1 MSFTL
6 VIPCYNEEKNIKIL
20 FSEIYKSLRN
30 YKYELI
36 IVDDCSE
43 DNSINVIQENNNF
56 ENLKIIKNR
65 KNQGQSF
72 CIYEGIKSADYDI
85 IVTLDA
91 DGQNNPFDIPNLIT
105 IYQKNKN
112 TNLVAG
118 IRKNRKDK
126 LIKII
131 SSKVANFI
139 RQLIFNDGCSDTG
152 CSLKVF
158 DKKTFLIFPYFD
170 GIHRFIPALFKG
182 LNKTAIFVDVDHR
195 PRKNG
200 ISKYGTIDRAIKGF
214 KDIFK
219 VLSIIKQINND

>member
-20 FSEIYKSLRN
+20 FSEIYKSLQN
-30 YKYELI
+30 YKYQLI

-43 DNSINVIQENNNF
+43 DNSINVIKENNNF
-56 ENLKIIKNR
+56 ENLKIIKNN

-91 DGQNNPFDIPNLIT
+91 DGQNNPSDIPNLLT
-105 IYQKNKN
+105 IYQNNKN
-112 TNLVAG
+112 TYLVAG

-131 SSKVANFI
+131 SSKVANYI
-139 RQLIFNDGCSDTG
+139 RQSIFNDRCSDTG

-182 LNKTAIFVDVDHR
+182 LNKTSIFVDVDHR

-200 ISKYGTIDRAIKGF
+200 VSKYGTLDRAIKGF

>member
-20 FSEIYKSLRN
+20 FSEIYKSLQN
-30 YKYELI
+30 YKYQLI

-43 DNSINVIQENNNF
+43 DNSINAIKENNNF
-56 ENLKIIKNR
+56 ENLKIIKNS

-91 DGQNNPFDIPNLIT
+91 DGQNNPFDIPNLLT
-105 IYQKNKN
+105 IYQNNKN

-118 IRKNRKDK
+118 IRKNRKDN
-126 LIKII
+126 LIKIY
-131 SSKVANFI
+131 SSKIANYI
-139 RQLIFNDGCSDTG
+139 RASFLNDNCPDTG

-158 DKKTFLIFPYFD
+158 DKSIFLKIDYFD
-170 GIHRFIPALFKG
+170 GIHRFIPTFFENMKETVRYVNVSHHYRRYG
-182 LNKTAIFVDVDHR
+182 K
-195 PRKNG
+195 
-200 ISKYGTIDRAIKGF
+200 SKYGTFKRLFFGILDLYFVKNKIKNT
-214 KDIFK
+214 IR
-219 VLSIIKQINND
+219 

>member
-1 MSFTL
+1 MSFSL
-6 VIPCYNEEKNIKIL
+6 IIPCYNEEKNIKIL
-20 FSEIYKSLRN
+20 FSEIYQSLQN

-36 IVDDCSE
+36 IIDDCSE
-43 DNSINVIQENNNF
+43 DNSVSVIKENNKF
-56 ENLKIIKNR
+56 ENLKLIINK

-72 CIYEGIKSADYDI
+72 CIYEGVGLADYDI

-91 DGQNNPFDIPNLIT
+91 DGQNNPFDIPNLLT
-105 IYQKNKN
+105 IYQNNKN
-112 TNLVAG
+112 IDLVAG
-118 IRKNRKDK
+118 IRKSRKDK

-131 SSKVANFI
+131 SSKIANYI
-139 RQLIFNDGCSDTG
+139 RQLIFNDKCSDTG

-158 DKKTFLIFPYFD
+158 NKESFLRYPYFD

-182 LNKTAIFVDVDHR
+182 LNKTALFIDVDHR

-200 ISKYGTIDRAIKGF
+200 ISKYGTIDRALKGF

-219 VLSIIKQINND
+219 VLKIIKQINND

>member
-1 MSFTL
+1 MSFSL
-6 VIPCYNEEKNIKIL
+6 IIPCYNEEKNIKIL
-20 FSEIYKSLRN
+20 FSEIYQSLQN

-36 IVDDCSE
+36 IIDDCSE
-43 DNSINVIQENNNF
+43 DNSVSVIKENNKF
-56 ENLKIIKNR
+56 ENLKLIINK

-72 CIYEGIKSADYDI
+72 CIYEGVGSADYDI

-91 DGQNNPFDIPNLIT
+91 DGQNNPFDIPNLLT
-105 IYQKNKN
+105 IYQNNKN
-112 TNLVAG
+112 IDLVAG
-118 IRKNRKDK
+118 IRKSRKDK

-131 SSKVANFI
+131 SSKIANYI
-139 RQLIFNDGCSDTG
+139 RQLIFNDKCSDTG

-158 DKKTFLIFPYFD
+158 NKESFLRYPYFD

-182 LNKTAIFVDVDHR
+182 LNKTALFIDVDHR

-200 ISKYGTIDRAIKGF
+200 ISKYGTIDRALKGF

-219 VLSIIKQINND
+219 VLKIIKQINND

>member
-20 FSEIYKSLRN
+20 FSEIYKSLQN
-30 YKYELI
+30 YEYQLI

-43 DNSINVIQENNNF
+43 DNSINVIIENNNF
-56 ENLKIIKNR
+56 ENLKIIKNN

-91 DGQNNPFDIPNLIT
+91 DGQNNPFDIPNLLT
-105 IYQKNKN
+105 IYQNNKN

-131 SSKVANFI
+131 SSKVANYI
-139 RQLIFNDGCSDTG
+139 RQLIFNDKCSDTG

-182 LNKTAIFVDVDHR
+182 LNKAAIFVDVDHR

>member
-1 MSFTL
+1 MNFTL

-20 FSEIYKSLRN
+20 FSEIYKSLQN

-91 DGQNNPFDIPNLIT
+91 DGQNNPFDIPNLLT

-126 LIKII
+126 FIKII

-182 LNKTAIFVDVDHR
+182 LKKTAIFVDVDHR